1 MTRLAAAGRLGCELA
16 THQDGSPGEVGQMTR
31 KRLSGPAQTRMKDI
45 FAATD
50 LLRRMMSELHSLRAA
65 TTSPALAMA
74 IDSQELREQLQ
85 ELFETVRVLTNDA
98 ESRDA
103 EELSH
108 KALDLIKRL
117 AKSSSTSCAKRNVTA
132 AKHRPNST
140 ALAWRTDRGSLT
152 CLGRQPNQR

>member
-1 MTRLAAAGRLGCELA
+1 
-16 THQDGSPGEVGQMTR
+16 MTR
-31 KRLSGPAQTRMKDI
+31 KQLSRLAQTRMNDI
-45 FAATD
+45 FAAAD

-117 AKSSSTSCAKRNVTA
+117 AEELEYLVCEAERDCSKA
-132 AKHRPNST
+132 PPE
-140 ALAWRTDRGSLT
+140 LDRFGMA
-152 CLGRQPNQR
+152 N